1 MSLFRPEV
9 QQAQSA
15 QWLGTVR
22 LTRPLSFTAITLA
35 ALGIAALL
43 AAFATWGEVNRKS
56 KVSGLLVPQGGLL
69 NITAPVSG
77 VLGDLRMAE
86 GDTVQAAAVLAII
99 NTERQ
104 SNLVGAKDAGTG
116 IGASTVGEPSLL
128 AAQQIALRQQSL
140 QAERSLRQLQT
151 TQREQALT
159 DRITTLAAQSRQAQE
174 ELALQ
179 RSRVALAQ
187 KSVER
192 YTQLAKEGFM
202 SDIQLQAKQE
212 ELIDATAR
220 QQSLERSR
228 LALQQD
234 SQALM
239 GERTALKGQ
248 LASDTA
254 QIERSQS
261 TLAQESSENATRKSV
276 VITAPSLAAAIT
288 VAHMDGST
296 ASTTGAQATNA
307 KTTPAQATAYKVTA
321 LSVRPGQAVQAGQ
334 TIATLVPVHMALAA
348 SNANG
353 NAASNTAVKQVSN
366 PATSPADKAAEKPVP
381 SAITVEAHLF
391 APSRTAG
398 FLQPGQTVYLR
409 YAAYPY
415 QKFGLHTGHITAIS
429 DTPFAAN
436 ELPPNLASQL
446 MAQNQ
451 GSEAL
456 YRINV
461 QLDDQAIRTYGQ
473 AILLKP
479 GLTLEA
485 DVLQERRKVWEWA
498 LEPLLAARANA
509 KVLNSDLKPNRGGDK
524 VE

>member
-22 LTRPLSFTAITLA
+22 LTRPLSFTTITLA

-104 SNLVGAKDAGTG
+104 SNLAGAQGLGTG

-174 ELALQ
+174 ELTLQ

-212 ELIDATAR
+212 ELIDASAR

-239 GERTALKGQ
+239 GERTALKSQ

-254 QIERSQS
+254 QIERSQF

-276 VITAPSLAAAIT
+276 VITAPSLASTITHLVASSVANLSMPGVPSRSGAATIT
-288 VAHMDGST
+288 LAK
-296 ASTTGAQATNA
+296 ATTTSAA
-307 KTTPAQATAYKVTA
+307 ATAYKVTA

-334 TIATLVPVHMALAA
+334 TIATLVPVALSVNGKQA
-348 SNANG
+348 S
-353 NAASNTAVKQVSN
+353 Q
-366 PATSPADKAAEKPVP
+366 
-381 SAITVEAHLF
+381 AITVEAHLF

-415 QKFGLHTGHITAIS
+415 QKFGLHTGHVTAVS

-461 QLDDQAIRTYGQ
+461 QLDAQSITSYGDAI
-473 AILLKP
+473 ALKP

-509 KVLNSDLKPNRGGDK
+509 KILSSTK
-524 VE
+524 

>member
-9 QQAQSA
+9 QLAQSA

-22 LTRPLSFTAITLA
+22 LTRPLSFTTITLA

-77 VLGDLRMAE
+77 VLGELRMAE
-86 GDTVQAAAVLAII
+86 GDTVPAAAVLAII

-104 SNLVGAKDAGTG
+104 SNLVGAQDQAAGPG
-116 IGASTVGEPSLL
+116 ISTVGEPSLL

-174 ELALQ
+174 ELTLQ

-212 ELIDATAR
+212 ELIDASAR

-276 VITAPSLAAAIT
+276 VITAPSLAF
-288 VAHMDGST
+288 
-296 ASTTGAQATNA
+296 ASTHLVAGSVANLSMPGVPSSPGAATITRA
-307 KTTPAQATAYKVTA
+307 VATAAPPIATAYKVTA

-334 TIATLVPVHMALAA
+334 TIATLVPIAVAA
-348 SNANG
+348 AAAAAVGAAAPSGLVGTAN
-353 NAASNTAVKQVSN
+353 Q
-366 PATSPADKAAEKPVP
+366 
-381 SAITVEAHLF
+381 AITVEAHLF

-398 FLQPGQTVYLR
+398 FLKPGQTVYLR

-415 QKFGLHTGHITAIS
+415 QKFGLHTGHITAVS

-473 AILLKP
+473 AIVLKP

-509 KVLNSDLKPNRGGDK
+509 KVLNSDLKPNRGSSIHQSNN
-524 VE
+524 

>member
-9 QQAQSA
+9 QKAQSA

-22 LTRPLSFTAITLA
+22 LTRPLSFTTITVA
-35 ALGIAALL
+35 AVGIAALL
-43 AAFATWGEVNRKS
+43 AVFATWGEVNRKS

-77 VLGDLRMAE
+77 VLGELHMTE
-86 GDTVQAAAVLAII
+86 GSMVPAAAVLAII

-104 SNLVGAKDAGTG
+104 SNLSGSLSAGTLNTSASTKAPG
-116 IGASTVGEPSLL
+116 PSTVGEPSLL
-128 AAQQIALRQQSL
+128 AQQQIELRQQSL
-140 QAERSLRQLQT
+140 AAERSLRQLQT
-151 TQREQALT
+151 TQREQVLT
-159 DRITTLAAQSRQAQE
+159 DRITTLAAQSRQSQE
-174 ELALQ
+174 ELTLQ

-192 YTQLAKEGFM
+192 YTQLAREGFM

-234 SQALM
+234 SQALA
-239 GERTALKGQ
+239 GERAALKNQ
-248 LASDTA
+248 LANDTA

-276 VITAPSLAAAIT
+276 VVTAPSLASIVLPSVADSAGAATIT
-288 VAHMDGST
+288 RAVA
-296 ASTTGAQATNA
+296 
-307 KTTPAQATAYKVTA
+307 TPVQSQPAATAYKVTA

-334 TIATLVPVHMALAA
+334 TIATLVPVAA
-348 SNANG
+348 N
-353 NAASNTAVKQVSN
+353 K
-366 PATSPADKAAEKPVP
+366 
-381 SAITVEAHLF
+381 AITLEAHLF

-398 FLQPGQTVYLR
+398 FLQAGQTVYLR

-415 QKFGLHTGHITAIS
+415 QKFGLHTGRITAVS

-451 GSEAL
+451 SNEAL

-461 QLDDQAIRTYGQ
+461 QLDAQSITSYGDAIQ
-473 AILLKP
+473 LKP

-509 KVLNSDLKPNRGGDK
+509 KILNSDLKPNRGGGK

>member
-9 QQAQSA
+9 QIAQSA
-15 QWLGTVR
+15 QWLGVVR
-22 LTRPLSFTAITLA
+22 ITRPISFSAVTFA
-35 ALGIAALL
+35 ALAVAALMC
-43 AAFATWGEVNRKS
+43 AFAAWGEVNRKS
-56 KVSGLLVPQGGLL
+56 KVSGLLVAQGGAL

-77 VLGDLRMAE
+77 VLGELHMAE
-86 GDTVQAAAVLAII
+86 GSTLAGGAVLAII

-104 SNLVGAKDAGTG
+104 SNLVSVAGNGQPAVGPTVN
-116 IGASTVGEPSLL
+116 STVGEPSLL

-140 QAERSLRQLQT
+140 ATERPLRQLQA
-151 TQREQALT
+151 TQRSQVLT
-159 DRITTLAAQSRQAQE
+159 DRISTLALQSRQAEE

-179 RSRVALAQ
+179 RSRVGLGQ
-187 KSVER
+187 KTVAR
-192 YTQLAKEGFM
+192 YTQLASEGFM

-212 ELIDATAR
+212 ELIDTTAR
-220 QQSLERSR
+220 MQNLERSR

-234 SQALM
+234 SQALA
-239 GERTALKGQ
+239 GERTAISSQ
-248 LASDTA
+248 LANDSA

-261 TLAQESSENATRKSV
+261 TLVQESSENATRKSAV
-276 VITAPSLAAAIT
+276 VTAPLSAVAKAFAAT
-288 VAHMDGST
+288 G
-296 ASTTGAQATNA
+296 ASGKTGTTGAPIPQS
-307 KTTPAQATAYKVTA
+307 YRVTA
-321 LSVRPGQAVQAGQ
+321 VSVQPGQAVQAGQ
-334 TIATLVPVHMALAA
+334 TIATLVPVSA
-348 SNANG
+348 G
-353 NAASNTAVKQVSN
+353 Q
-366 PATSPADKAAEKPVP
+366 
-381 SAITVEAHLF
+381 AITLDAHLF

-398 FLQPGQTVYLR
+398 FLKPGQTVYLR

-415 QKFGLHTGHITAIS
+415 QKFGLHTGRITSVS

-436 ELPPNLASQL
+436 ELPPNLAQQL
-446 MAQNQ
+446 MAQN
-451 GSEAL
+451 GSNEAL

-461 QLDDQAIRTYGQ
+461 QLDAQSITSYGDPI
-473 AILLKP
+473 ALKP